1 MSKIRLILISF
12 FGMFLIG
19 CATDGKRNPALPGKK
34 LGIRCGKNA
43 PVVHAECF
51 EAQEK
56 VQQARRKARRKKSD
70 HDSWCG
76 TACLSAKQKKREELL
91 KARKKKREYSDWCGT
106 ACLSGRQKA
115 RLEGKSGL
123 VGEWIGDN
131 WYERQT
137 DSFRLR
143 QMSGANTFETA
154 EASNTAYA
162 LILNNWGLGQTIE
175 ESSELYPDN
184 TLVETKSQY
193 LDFSYTFN
201 LSDTTGDSLTLTI
214 GAGAPKGEIKVTTG
228 TNTFRSNSVSGAGYF
243 AVLGIELWIFEL
255 LAGYRVSNIK
265 FTGLGSTDVDALGL
279 EGSYSM
285 SGHQSMVG
293 FGISL

>member
-1 MSKIRLILISF
+1 MPKIRLILIAL
-12 FGMFLIG
+12 FGMFLLG
-19 CATDGKRNPALPGKK
+19 CASGGKRNSTFTQRTNV
-34 LGIRCGKNA
+34 INCGKNA
-43 PVVHAECF
+43 KVINAECL

-56 VQQARRKARRKKSD
+56 VEAARRKARRKSD

-76 TACLSAKQKKREELL
+76 TACLAAKQKKRQKLL
-91 KARKKKREYSDWCGT
+91 KERKKKWQYSDWCGT

-123 VGEWIGDN
+123 EGEWIGDH
-131 WYERQT
+131 WYERQA

-143 QMSGANTFETA
+143 SMGGANTFETA
-154 EASNTAYA
+154 EATNKSYS
-162 LILNNWGLGQTIE
+162 LILNRWGLGQTIE
-175 ESSELYPDN
+175 ESRELYPGDIVVTTN
-184 TLVETKSQY
+184 SQY

-214 GAGAPKGEIKVTTG
+214 GAGAPRGELKVTKS
-228 TNTFRSNSVSGAGYF
+228 TNTYRSNSVSGAGYF

-265 FTGLGSTDVDALGL
+265 YTGLGSTDTDIDDL
-279 EGSYSM
+279 ESGYSM
-285 SGHQSMVG
+285 KGHQSMIG

>member
-1 MSKIRLILISF
+1 MPKIRLILIAL
-12 FGMFLIG
+12 FGMFLLG
-19 CATDGKRNPALPGKK
+19 CASGGKRNSTFTQKTNV
-34 LGIRCGKNA
+34 INCGKNA
-43 PVVHAECF
+43 KVINSECF
-51 EAQEK
+51 EAQAK
-56 VQQARRKARRKKSD
+56 VQEARRKARRKSD

-91 KARKKKREYSDWCGT
+91 KARKKKWEYSDWCGT

-123 VGEWIGDN
+123 MGEWIGDN
-131 WYERQT
+131 WYERQA

-143 QMSGANTFETA
+143 SMSGASTFETA
-154 EASNTAYA
+154 EATNKSYA
-162 LILNNWGLGQTIE
+162 LILNRWGLGQTIE
-175 ESSELYPDN
+175 ESSELYPDD

-214 GAGAPKGEIKVTTG
+214 GAGAPRGEIKVTTG

-265 FTGLGSTDVDALGL
+265 YTGLGSTDTDIDDL
-279 EGSYSM
+279 EGGYSM
-285 SGHQSMVG
+285 KGHQSMIG

>member
-1 MSKIRLILISF
+1 MPKIRLILIVL
-12 FGMFLIG
+12 FGMFLLG
-19 CATDGKRNPALPGKK
+19 CASDGKRNPAFPGKK

-56 VQQARRKARRKKSD
+56 VQQARRKARRKSD

-115 RLEGKSGL
+115 RIEGKSGL
-123 VGEWIGDN
+123 MGEWIGDN
-131 WYERQT
+131 WYERQA

-143 QMSGANTFETA
+143 SMSGANTFETA
-154 EASNTAYA
+154 EATNKSYA
-162 LILNNWGLGQTIE
+162 LILNRWGLGQTIE
-175 ESSELYPDN
+175 ESTELYPDDIVV
-184 TLVETKSQY
+184 TTKSQY

-214 GAGAPKGEIKVTTG
+214 GAGAPRGELKVTKS
-228 TNTFRSNSVSGAGYF
+228 TNTYRSNSVSGAGYF
-243 AVLGIELWIFEL
+243 VVLGIELWIFEL

-265 FTGLGSTDVDALGL
+265 YTGLGSTDTDLDDL
-279 EGSYSM
+279 ESGYSM
-285 SGHQSMVG
+285 KGHQSMIG
-293 FGISL
+293 LGISL

>member
-1 MSKIRLILISF
+1 MPKIRLILIAL
-12 FGMFLIG
+12 FGMFLLG
-19 CATDGKRNPALPGKK
+19 CATSGKRNPAFPGKK
-34 LGIRCGKNA
+34 AGIRCGKNA

-56 VQQARRKARRKKSD
+56 IQQARRKARRKSSD
-70 HDSWCG
+70 QDSWCG

-91 KARKKKREYSDWCGT
+91 KARKKKWEYSDWCGT

-123 VGEWIGDN
+123 VGEWIGEN
-131 WYERQT
+131 WYERGT

-143 QMSGANTFETA
+143 SMSGDSSFETA
-154 EASNTAYA
+154 WATNKSYS

-175 ESSELYPDN
+175 ESYELYPDD
-184 TLVETKSQY
+184 TVVTTKSQY

-201 LSDTTGDSLTLTI
+201 LSDTTGDSQTLTI
-214 GAGAPKGEIKVTTG
+214 GAGAPRGEIEVTTS
-228 TNTFRSNSVSGAGYF
+228 TNTFSSTTVSGAGYF
-243 AVLGIELWIFEL
+243 AVLGIEFWIFEL

-265 FTGLGSTDVDALGL
+265 YTGLGSTNASVLDL

-285 SGHQSMVG
+285 SGSQTMYG
-293 FGISL
+293 FGLSF

>member
-12 FGMFLIG
+12 FGMFLLG
-19 CATDGKRNPALPGKK
+19 CSTGGIPNSAFPGKK
-34 LGIRCGKNA
+34 MGIRCGKGA
-43 PVVHAECF
+43 SVVHAECF

-56 VQQARRKARRKKSD
+56 IQQARRKARRKSD
-70 HDSWCG
+70 HDAWCG
-76 TACLSAKQKKREELL
+76 TACLSAKQKKRKQLL
-91 KARKKKREYSDWCGT
+91 KERKEKKEYSSWCGT
-106 ACLSGRQKA
+106 ACLSGNQKA
-115 RLEGKSGL
+115 KLEGKSGL
-123 VGEWIGDN
+123 VGEWIGEN

-137 DSFRLR
+137 DSFRIR
-143 QMSGANTFETA
+143 QMSGSNTFETA
-154 EASNTAYA
+154 EATNTAYS
-162 LILNNWGLGQTIE
+162 LILDNWGLGQTIE
-175 ESSELYPDN
+175 ESSELYPDD

-214 GAGAPKGEIKVTTG
+214 GAGAPRGEIKVTTG

-265 FTGLGSTDVDALGL
+265 YTGLGSTDSGVLDL

-285 SGHQSMVG
+285 SGHQSMIG

>member
-12 FGMFLIG
+12 FGMFLLG
-19 CATDGKRNPALPGKK
+19 CSTGGIPNSAFPGKK
-34 LGIRCGKNA
+34 AGIRCGKGA
-43 PVVHAECF
+43 SVVHAECF

-56 VQQARRKARRKKSD
+56 IQQARRKARRKSSD
-70 HDSWCG
+70 QDSWCG
-76 TACLSAKQKKREELL
+76 TACLSAKQKKRKQLL
-91 KARKKKREYSDWCGT
+91 KERKEKKEYSAWCGT

-143 QMSGANTFETA
+143 QMSGSNTFETA
-154 EASNTAYA
+154 EATNTAYA

-175 ESSELYPDN
+175 ESSELYPDD

-214 GAGAPKGEIKVTTG
+214 GAGAPKGEIKVTTS

-265 FTGLGSTDVDALGL
+265 FTGFGSTDVDELDL

>member
-1 MSKIRLILISF
+1 MPKIRLILISF
-12 FGMFLIG
+12 FGMFLLG
-19 CATDGKRNPALPGKK
+19 CSTGGIPNSAFPGKK
-34 LGIRCGKNA
+34 TGIRCGKGA
-43 PVVHAECF
+43 SVVHAECF

-56 VQQARRKARRKKSD
+56 IQQARRKARRKSD
-70 HDSWCG
+70 HDAWCG
-76 TACLSAKQKKREELL
+76 TACLSAKQKKREKLL
-91 KARKKKREYSDWCGT
+91 KARKKKRDSTQWCGT
-106 ACLSGRQKA
+106 ACLSGRQKSKI
-115 RLEGKSGL
+115 EGRSGL

-143 QMSGANTFETA
+143 SMSGANTFETA
-154 EASNTAYA
+154 EATNKSYS

-214 GAGAPKGEIKVTTG
+214 GAGAPRGEIKVTTA

-265 FTGLGSTDVDALGL
+265 FTGLGSTDTDVLDL

>member
-1 MSKIRLILISF
+1 MPKIRLILIAL
-12 FGMFLIG
+12 FGMFLLG
-19 CATDGKRNPALPGKK
+19 CASGGKRNSTFTQKTNV
-34 LGIRCGKNA
+34 INCGKNA
-43 PVVHAECF
+43 KVINSECF
-51 EAQEK
+51 EAQAK
-56 VQQARRKARRKKSD
+56 VQEARRKARRKSD

-91 KARKKKREYSDWCGT
+91 KARKKKWEYSDWCGT

-123 VGEWIGDN
+123 MGEWIGDN
-131 WYERQT
+131 WYERQA

-143 QMSGANTFETA
+143 SMSGANTFETA
-154 EASNTAYA
+154 EATNKSYA
-162 LILNNWGLGQTIE
+162 LILNRWGLGQTIE
-175 ESSELYPDN
+175 ESSELYPDDIVV
-184 TLVETKSQY
+184 TTKSQY

-214 GAGAPKGEIKVTTG
+214 GAGAPRGELKVTKS
-228 TNTFRSNSVSGAGYF
+228 TNTYRSNSVSGAGYF

-265 FTGLGSTDVDALGL
+265 YTGLGSTDTDIDDL
-279 EGSYSM
+279 ESGYSM
-285 SGHQSMVG
+285 KGHQSMIG

>member
-1 MSKIRLILISF
+1 
-12 FGMFLIG
+12 MFLLG
-19 CATDGKRNPALPGKK
+19 CATDNKRNPAFPGKK

-56 VQQARRKARRKKSD
+56 VQKARMKARRKKSD

-76 TACLSAKQKKREELL
+76 TACLSAKEKKRQELL
-91 KARKKKREYSDWCGT
+91 KARKKKRDQTQWCGT
-106 ACLSGRQKA
+106 ACLSARQKTK
-115 RLEGKSGL
+115 LEGGQ
-123 VGEWIGDN
+123 VGQWIGDH

-143 QMSGANTFETA
+143 QMQGSNTFETA

-214 GAGAPKGEIKVTTG
+214 GAGAPKGEIKITTS

-265 FTGLGSTDVDALGL
+265 YTGLGSSDASVLDL

-285 SGHQSMVG
+285 SGSQTMYG
-293 FGISL
+293 FGLSF

>member
-1 MSKIRLILISF
+1 MPKIRLILIAL
-12 FGMFLIG
+12 FGMFLLG
-19 CATDGKRNPALPGKK
+19 CATNGNRNPAFPGKK
-34 LGIRCGKNA
+34 AGIRCGKGS

-56 VQQARRKARRKKSD
+56 VQQARRKARRKSD

-143 QMSGANTFETA
+143 QMSGSNTFETA
-154 EASNTAYA
+154 EATNTAYT

-214 GAGAPKGEIKVTTG
+214 GAGAPRGEIKITTS

-265 FTGLGSTDVDALGL
+265 FTGLGSTDVDELDL

>member
-1 MSKIRLILISF
+1 MPKIRLILIAL
-12 FGMFLIG
+12 FGMVLLG
-19 CATDGKRNPALPGKK
+19 CSTSSNRNPAYQGKK
-34 LGIRCGKNA
+34 SGIRCGKGA
-43 PVVHAECF
+43 PVIHAECF

-56 VQQARRKARRKKSD
+56 IQEARRKARRKSD

-76 TACLSAKQKKREELL
+76 TACLAAKQKKRREQL
-91 KARKKKREYSDWCGT
+91 KQRKEKQEYSDWCGT

-123 VGEWIGDN
+123 EGEWIGDH
-131 WYERQT
+131 WYERQA

-143 QMSGANTFETA
+143 SMGGANTFETA
-154 EASNTAYA
+154 EATNKSYS
-162 LILNNWGLGQTIE
+162 LILNRWGLGQTTE
-175 ESSELYPDN
+175 ESSELYPGDIVV
-184 TLVETKSQY
+184 TTKSQY

-214 GAGAPKGEIKVTTG
+214 GAGAPRGELKVTKS
-228 TNTFRSNSVSGAGYF
+228 TNTYRSNSVSGAGYF

-265 FTGLGSTDVDALGL
+265 YTGLGSTDTDIDDL
-279 EGSYSM
+279 ESGYSM
-285 SGHQSMVG
+285 KGHQSMIG

>member
-1 MSKIRLILISF
+1 MPKIRLILIAL
-12 FGMFLIG
+12 FGMFLLG
-19 CATDGKRNPALPGKK
+19 CASGGKRNSTFTQKTNV
-34 LGIRCGKNA
+34 INCGKNA
-43 PVVHAECF
+43 KVINSECF
-51 EAQEK
+51 EAQAK
-56 VQQARRKARRKKSD
+56 VQEARRKARRKSD

-91 KARKKKREYSDWCGT
+91 KARKKKWEYSDWCGT

-123 VGEWIGDN
+123 MGEWIGDN
-131 WYERQT
+131 WYERQA

-143 QMSGANTFETA
+143 SMSGANTFETA
-154 EASNTAYA
+154 EATNKSYA
-162 LILNNWGLGQTIE
+162 LILNRWGLGQTIE
-175 ESSELYPDN
+175 ESSELYPNDIVV
-184 TLVETKSQY
+184 TTKSQY

-214 GAGAPKGEIKVTTG
+214 GAGAPRGELKVTKS
-228 TNTFRSNSVSGAGYF
+228 TNTYRSNSVSGAGYF

-265 FTGLGSTDVDALGL
+265 YTGLGSTDTDIDDL
-279 EGSYSM
+279 ESGYSM
-285 SGHQSMVG
+285 KGHQSMIG

>member
-1 MSKIRLILISF
+1 MPKIRLILIAL
-12 FGMFLIG
+12 FGMFLLG
-19 CATDGKRNPALPGKK
+19 CATNGNRNPAFPGKK
-34 LGIRCGKNA
+34 AGIRCGKGA
-43 PVVHAECF
+43 SVVHAECF

-56 VQQARRKARRKKSD
+56 IQQARRKARRKKSD

-76 TACLSAKQKKREELL
+76 TACLSAKQKKRKQQL
-91 KARKKKREYSDWCGT
+91 KERKEKREYSEWCGT
-106 ACLSGRQKA
+106 ACLSGNQKA
-115 RLEGKSGL
+115 KLEGKSGL
-123 VGEWIGDN
+123 EGEWLGEH
-131 WYERQT
+131 WYERGA

-143 QMSGANTFETA
+143 SMSGANTFETA
-154 EASNTAYA
+154 EATNKSYA
-162 LILNNWGLGQTIE
+162 LILNRWGLGQTIE
-175 ESSELYPDN
+175 ESSELYPDDIVV
-184 TLVETKSQY
+184 TTKSQY
-193 LDFSYTFN
+193 LDYSYTFN

-214 GAGAPKGEIKVTTG
+214 GAGAPRGEIKVTTA

-265 FTGLGSTDVDALGL
+265 YTGLGSTDVDELDL

-293 FGISL
+293 LGISL

>member
-1 MSKIRLILISF
+1 MPKIRLILIAL
-12 FGMFLIG
+12 FGMFLLG
-19 CATDGKRNPALPGKK
+19 CASGGKRNSTFTQKTNV
-34 LGIRCGKNA
+34 INCGKNA
-43 PVVHAECF
+43 KVINSECF
-51 EAQEK
+51 EAQAK
-56 VQQARRKARRKKSD
+56 VQEARRKARRKSD

-91 KARKKKREYSDWCGT
+91 KARKKKWEYSDWCGT

-115 RLEGKSGL
+115 RIEGKSGL
-123 VGEWIGDN
+123 MGEWIGDN
-131 WYERQT
+131 WYERQA

-143 QMSGANTFETA
+143 SMSGANTFETA
-154 EASNTAYA
+154 EATNKSYA
-162 LILNNWGLGQTIE
+162 LILNRWGLGQTIE
-175 ESSELYPDN
+175 ESSELYPDDIVV
-184 TLVETKSQY
+184 TTKSQY

-214 GAGAPKGEIKVTTG
+214 GAGAPRGELKVTKS
-228 TNTFRSNSVSGAGYF
+228 TNTYRSNSVSGAGYF

-265 FTGLGSTDVDALGL
+265 YTGLGSTDADIDDL
-279 EGSYSM
+279 EGGYSM
-285 SGHQSMVG
+285 SGHQSMIG

>member
-1 MSKIRLILISF
+1 MPKIRLILIAL
-12 FGMFLIG
+12 FGMFLLG
-19 CATDGKRNPALPGKK
+19 CASGGKRNSTFTQKTNV
-34 LGIRCGKNA
+34 INCGKNA
-43 PVVHAECF
+43 KVINSECF
-51 EAQEK
+51 EAQAK
-56 VQQARRKARRKKSD
+56 VQEARRKARRKSD

-76 TACLSAKQKKREELL
+76 TACLSAKQKKRQELL
-91 KARKKKREYSDWCGT
+91 KERKKKWLYSDWCGT

-123 VGEWIGDN
+123 IGEWIGDN
-131 WYERQT
+131 WYERQA

-143 QMSGANTFETA
+143 SMGGANTFETA
-154 EASNTAYA
+154 EATNKSYS
-162 LILNNWGLGQTIE
+162 LILNRWGLGQTIE
-175 ESSELYPDN
+175 ESSELYPGDIVV
-184 TLVETKSQY
+184 TTKSQY

-214 GAGAPKGEIKVTTG
+214 GAGAPRGELKVTKS
-228 TNTFRSNSVSGAGYF
+228 TNTYRSNSVSGAGYF

-265 FTGLGSTDVDALGL
+265 YTGLGSTDTDIDDL
-279 EGSYSM
+279 ESGYSM
-285 SGHQSMVG
+285 KGHQSMIG

>member
-1 MSKIRLILISF
+1 MPKISLILITF
-12 FGMFLIG
+12 FGMFLLG
-19 CATDGKRNPALPGKK
+19 CATDNKRNPAFPGKK

-51 EAQEK
+51 EAQER
-56 VQQARRKARRKKSD
+56 VQKARMKARRKKSD

-76 TACLSAKQKKREELL
+76 TACLSAREKKRQELL
-91 KARKKKREYSDWCGT
+91 KARKKKRDQTQWCGT
-106 ACLSGRQKA
+106 ACLSARQKTK
-115 RLEGKSGL
+115 LEGGQ
-123 VGEWIGDN
+123 VGQWIGDH

-143 QMSGANTFETA
+143 QMSGSNTFETA
-154 EASNTAYA
+154 EATNTAYA

-201 LSDTTGDSLTLTI
+201 LSETTGDSLTLTI
-214 GAGAPKGEIKVTTG
+214 GAGAPKGEIKVTTS

-265 FTGLGSTDVDALGL
+265 FTGLGSTDVDELDL

>member
-1 MSKIRLILISF
+1 MPKIRLILIAL
-12 FGMFLIG
+12 FGMFLLG
-19 CATDGKRNPALPGKK
+19 CATNGNRNPASPGKK
-34 LGIRCGKNA
+34 AGIRCGKGA
-43 PVVHAECF
+43 TVVHAECF

-56 VQQARRKARRKKSD
+56 IQQARRKARRKSSD
-70 HDSWCG
+70 QDS
-76 TACLSAKQKKREELL
+76 
-91 KARKKKREYSDWCGT
+91 WCGT

-115 RLEGKSGL
+115 KLEGKSGL
-123 VGEWIGDN
+123 VGEWIGEN
-131 WYERQT
+131 WYERGT

-143 QMSGANTFETA
+143 SMSGDSSFETA
-154 EASNTAYA
+154 WATNTSYA

-175 ESSELYPDN
+175 ESYELYPDD
-184 TLVETKSQY
+184 TVVTTKSQY

-214 GAGAPKGEIKVTTG
+214 GAGAPRGEIEVTTS
-228 TNTFRSNSVSGAGYF
+228 TNTFSSTTVSGAGYF

-265 FTGLGSTDVDALGL
+265 YSGLGSTDSSVLDL

-285 SGHQSMVG
+285 SGSQTMYGLGLS
-293 FGISL
+293 F

>member
-1 MSKIRLILISF
+1 MPKIRLILIAL
-12 FGMFLIG
+12 FGMFLLG
-19 CATDGKRNPALPGKK
+19 CASGGKRNSTFTQKTNV
-34 LGIRCGKNA
+34 INCGKNA
-43 PVVHAECF
+43 KVINSECF
-51 EAQEK
+51 EAQAK
-56 VQQARRKARRKKSD
+56 VQEARRKAQRKSD

-91 KARKKKREYSDWCGT
+91 KARKKKWEYSDWCGT

-131 WYERQT
+131 WYERQA

-143 QMSGANTFETA
+143 SMSGANTFETA
-154 EASNTAYA
+154 EATNKSYA
-162 LILNNWGLGQTIE
+162 LILNRWGLGQTIE
-175 ESSELYPDN
+175 ESSELYPDDIVV
-184 TLVETKSQY
+184 TTKSQY

-214 GAGAPKGEIKVTTG
+214 GAGAPRGELKVTKS
-228 TNTFRSNSVSGAGYF
+228 TNTYRSNSVSGAGYF

-265 FTGLGSTDVDALGL
+265 YTGLGSTDTDIDDLDG
-279 EGSYSM
+279 GYSM
-285 SGHQSMVG
+285 KGHQSMIG

>member
-1 MSKIRLILISF
+1 MPKIRLILIAL
-12 FGMFLIG
+12 FGMFLLG
-19 CATDGKRNPALPGKK
+19 CASGGKRNSTFTQKTNV
-34 LGIRCGKNA
+34 INCGKNA
-43 PVVHAECF
+43 KVINSECF
-51 EAQEK
+51 EAQAK
-56 VQQARRKARRKKSD
+56 VQEARRKARRKSD

-76 TACLSAKQKKREELL
+76 TACLSARQKKREELL
-91 KARKKKREYSDWCGT
+91 KARKKKWEYSDWCGT

-123 VGEWIGDN
+123 MGEWIGDN
-131 WYERQT
+131 WYERQA

-143 QMSGANTFETA
+143 SMSGANTFETA
-154 EASNTAYA
+154 EATNKSYA
-162 LILNNWGLGQTIE
+162 LILNRWGLGQTIE
-175 ESSELYPDN
+175 ESSELYPDDIVV
-184 TLVETKSQY
+184 TTKSQY

-214 GAGAPKGEIKVTTG
+214 GAGAPRGELKVTKS
-228 TNTFRSNSVSGAGYF
+228 TNTYRSNSVSGAGYF

-265 FTGLGSTDVDALGL
+265 FTGLGSTDVDELDL

-293 FGISL
+293 LGISL

>member
-1 MSKIRLILISF
+1 MPKIRLILIAL
-12 FGMFLIG
+12 FGMFLLG
-19 CATDGKRNPALPGKK
+19 CASGGKRNSTFTQKTNV
-34 LGIRCGKNA
+34 INCGKNA
-43 PVVHAECF
+43 KVINSECF
-51 EAQEK
+51 EAQAK
-56 VQQARRKARRKKSD
+56 VQEARRKARRKSD

-91 KARKKKREYSDWCGT
+91 KARKKKWEYSDWCGT
-106 ACLSGRQKA
+106 ACLSGKQKA

-123 VGEWIGDN
+123 MGEWIGDN
-131 WYERQT
+131 WYERQA

-143 QMSGANTFETA
+143 SMSGASTFETA
-154 EASNTAYA
+154 EATNKSYA
-162 LILNNWGLGQTIE
+162 LILNRWGLGQTIE
-175 ESSELYPDN
+175 ESSELYPDDIVV
-184 TLVETKSQY
+184 TTKSQY

-214 GAGAPKGEIKVTTG
+214 GAGAPRGELKVTKS
-228 TNTFRSNSVSGAGYF
+228 TNTYRSNSVSGAGYF

-265 FTGLGSTDVDALGL
+265 YTGLGSTDTDIDDL
-279 EGSYSM
+279 ESGYSM
-285 SGHQSMVG
+285 KGHQSMIG

>member
-1 MSKIRLILISF
+1 MPKIRLILISF
-12 FGMFLIG
+12 FGMFLLG
-19 CATDGKRNPALPGKK
+19 CSTGGIPNPAFPGKK
-34 LGIRCGKNA
+34 TGIRCGKGA
-43 PVVHAECF
+43 SVVHAECF

-56 VQQARRKARRKKSD
+56 IQQARRKARRKSD
-70 HDSWCG
+70 HDAWCG
-76 TACLSAKQKKREELL
+76 TACLSAKQKKRKQLL
-91 KARKKKREYSDWCGT
+91 KERKEKKEYSSWCGT
-106 ACLSGRQKA
+106 ACLSGKQKA
-115 RLEGKSGL
+115 KLEGKSGL
-123 VGEWIGDN
+123 VGEWIGEN

-137 DSFRLR
+137 DSFRIR
-143 QMSGANTFETA
+143 QMSGSNTFETA
-154 EASNTAYA
+154 EATNTAYS
-162 LILNNWGLGQTIE
+162 LILDNWGLGQTIE
-175 ESSELYPDN
+175 ESSELYPDD

-214 GAGAPKGEIKVTTG
+214 GAGAPRGEIKVTTG

-265 FTGLGSTDVDALGL
+265 FTGLGSTDADQLDL
-279 EGSYSM
+279 EGGYSM

-293 FGISL
+293 LGISL

>member
-1 MSKIRLILISF
+1 MPKIRLILIAL
-12 FGMFLIG
+12 FGMFLLG
-19 CATDGKRNPALPGKK
+19 CASGGKRNSTFTQKTNV
-34 LGIRCGKNA
+34 INCGKNA
-43 PVVHAECF
+43 KVINSECF
-51 EAQEK
+51 EAQAK
-56 VQQARRKARRKKSD
+56 VQEARRKARRKSD

-91 KARKKKREYSDWCGT
+91 KARKKKRQYSDWCGT

-115 RLEGKSGL
+115 RIEGKSGL
-123 VGEWIGDN
+123 IGEWIGDN
-131 WYERQT
+131 WYERQA

-143 QMSGANTFETA
+143 SMSGANTFETA
-154 EASNTAYA
+154 EATNKSYA
-162 LILNNWGLGQTIE
+162 LILNRWGLGQTIE
-175 ESSELYPDN
+175 ESSELYPDDIVV
-184 TLVETKSQY
+184 TTKSQY

-214 GAGAPKGEIKVTTG
+214 GAGAPRGELKVTKS
-228 TNTFRSNSVSGAGYF
+228 TNTYRSNSVSGAGYF

-265 FTGLGSTDVDALGL
+265 FTGFGSTDVDELDL

-285 SGHQSMVG
+285 SGHQSMIG

>member
-1 MSKIRLILISF
+1 MPKIRLILIAL
-12 FGMFLIG
+12 FGMFLLG
-19 CATDGKRNPALPGKK
+19 CASGGKRNSTFTQKTNV
-34 LGIRCGKNA
+34 INCGKNA
-43 PVVHAECF
+43 KVINSECF
-51 EAQEK
+51 EAQAK
-56 VQQARRKARRKKSD
+56 VQEARRKARRKSD

-143 QMSGANTFETA
+143 SMSGANTFETA
-154 EASNTAYA
+154 EATNKSYS

-214 GAGAPKGEIKVTTG
+214 GAGAPRGEIKVTTA

-265 FTGLGSTDVDALGL
+265 FTGLGSTDSDQLDL
-279 EGSYSM
+279 EGGYSM

>member
-1 MSKIRLILISF
+1 MPKIRLILIAL
-12 FGMFLIG
+12 FGMFLLG
-19 CATDGKRNPALPGKK
+19 CASGGKRNSKFMQK
-34 LGIRCGKNA
+34 TNVINCGKNA
-43 PVVHAECF
+43 KVINSECF
-51 EAQEK
+51 EAQAK
-56 VQQARRKARRKKSD
+56 VQEARRKARRKSD

-76 TACLSAKQKKREELL
+76 TACLSAKQKKRQKLL
-91 KARKKKREYSDWCGT
+91 KERKKKWQYSDWCGT

-123 VGEWIGDN
+123 EGEWIGDH
-131 WYERQT
+131 WYERQA

-143 QMSGANTFETA
+143 SMGGANTFETA
-154 EASNTAYA
+154 EATNKSYS
-162 LILNNWGLGQTIE
+162 LILNRWGLGQTTE
-175 ESSELYPDN
+175 ESSELYPGDIVV
-184 TLVETKSQY
+184 TTKSQY

-214 GAGAPKGEIKVTTG
+214 GAGAPRGELKVTKS
-228 TNTFRSNSVSGAGYF
+228 TNTYRSNSVSGAGYF

-265 FTGLGSTDVDALGL
+265 YTGLGSTDTDIDDL
-279 EGSYSM
+279 ESGYSM
-285 SGHQSMVG
+285 KGHQSMIG